1 MRFGTWGGVGLLR
14 RPSCISDAETMEV
27 QDLSFREAVSVH
39 EGVAGARVHE
49 AATDQALSWVW
60 FRMGAEAHPT
70 GVGDQKEVHQECSA
84 AGVVLEADEGEAA

>member
-1 MRFGTWGGVGLLR
+1 MVNCGNGDALHICVLRGAVACVLVHGGGVGLLR

-49 AATDQALSWVW
+49 
-60 FRMGAEAHPT
+60 
-70 GVGDQKEVHQECSA
+70 
-84 AGVVLEADEGEAA
+84 EAAEQTVLADWRQ